1 MIGIFLKGSLSSF
14 FLLSVFISA
23 SPVVAQT
30 DSSGVV
36 GDTFGSTSEI
46 RQRLLVD
53 PIIVPSER
61 PAAAPGS
68 SAGTPTAYG
77 ASAGQAYV
85 GGGGFIPLDDGYVD
99 GSLSVGAGF
108 GNPVK
113 SVGVE
118 VGVNVTSIGGQD
130 FDFGDSGTVGL
141 KVHKYLKDGTAVA
154 VGWSNPVKW
163 GDAEGAEETFYG
175 VATKSFNLKPNKSKN
190 KLPLTVSVGVG
201 TGSFRSKGAI
211 QDDENSLNIFGSAGL
226 RVSPETAVV
235 TSWTG
240 NALNVGG
247 SFAPFKKS
255 PVVINAVVT
264 DITDNLGNG
273 AGLSI
278 SGGYSFKF

>member
-1 MIGIFLKGSLSSF
+1 MKVKFLKSSFASF
-14 FLLSVFISA
+14 FLLSAVISA
-23 SPVVAQT
+23 NPAVAQT

-36 GDTFGSTSEI
+36 GDTFGDSNEL
-46 RQRLLVD
+46 RQKLMID
-53 PIIVPSER
+53 PILVPSEP

-68 SAGTPTAYG
+68 SAGTPSAYG

-108 GNPVK
+108 GDPVK

-118 VGVNVTSIGGQD
+118 VGVNLTSIGGQN
-130 FDFGDSGTVGL
+130 FDLGDSGTVGV

-154 VGWSNPVKW
+154 LGWSNPVKW
-163 GDAEGAEETFYG
+163 GDAKGAKETFYG
-175 VATKSFNLKPNKSKN
+175 VATKSFDLKPNDSKN
-190 KLPLTVSVGVG
+190 KMPLTVSVGLG

-211 QDDENSLNIFGSAGL
+211 QDNENSVNLFGSAGL
-226 RVSPETAVV
+226 RVTPEAAIV

-240 NALNVGG
+240 NSLNFGG

-264 DITDNLGNG
+264 DITNNLGNG
-273 AGLSI
+273 SGLSI